1 MAAVPWTERPDGLLV
16 EVRLTPR
23 AAMDRIDGVETLSD
37 GAPVLK
43 ARVRAV
49 PEKGK
54 ANEAVLKLLAKTA
67 GLPASR
73 ARLLSGD
80 TARRKTILLDGDGAA
95 LAKAFA
101 ELFAAKG

>member
-1 MAAVPWTERPDGLLV
+1 VAHVPWTQRPEGLLV

-43 ARVRAV
+43 ARVRVV

-54 ANEAVLKLLAKTA
+54 ANEAVLRLLARTA
-67 GLPASR
+67 GVPTSR

-80 TARRKTILLDGDGAA
+80 TSRRKTILLEGDGAA
-95 LAKAFA
+95 LASGFA

>member
-1 MAAVPWTERPDGLLV
+1 LNPWRERPEGLLV

-23 AAMDRIDGVETLSD
+23 AAMDKIDGLETLSD
-37 GAPVLK
+37 GSPVLK

-73 ARLLSGD
+73 ATLLSGD
-80 TARRKTILLDGDGAA
+80 TSRRKSVLLAGDGAA
-95 LAKAFA
+95 LGRVFA

>member
-1 MAAVPWTERPDGLLV
+1 MAAVPWTQRPDGLLV
-16 EVRLTPR
+16 EVRLTPH

-37 GAPVLK
+37 GTPVLK

-54 ANEAVLKLLAKTA
+54 ANEAVLKLLARTA
-67 GLPASR
+67 GLPGSR

-95 LAKAFA
+95 LAKAFT